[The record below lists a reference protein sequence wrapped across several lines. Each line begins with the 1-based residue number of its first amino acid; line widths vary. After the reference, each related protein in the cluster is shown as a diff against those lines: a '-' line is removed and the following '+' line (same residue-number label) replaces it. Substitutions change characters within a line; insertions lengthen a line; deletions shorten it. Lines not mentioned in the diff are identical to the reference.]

1 MKSLIINKK
10 LITRKWS
17 INKFIHP
24 LLMDQI
30 ILIGLL
36 LLVVMSRIN
45 KCIINLR
52 LFIILPRNTILK
64 STMSL
69 YQERL
74 IQKSVMSPLRTNST
88 SKHSFSICILSSI
101 TTGNTRLSTTRLSS
115 ILSKSKRILRR
126 LLKGK

>member
-30 ILIGLL
+30 ILISLL

-52 LFIILPRNTILK
+52 LFIILPRNTIPK
-64 STMSL
+64 SPMSL

-74 IQKSVMSPLRTNST
+74 TQKSVMSPLRTNST
-88 SKHSFSICILSSI
+88 SKHSFNICILSSI